1 MHLITRKQPS
11 PEPAWVPPPLH
22 EKEFERIRGLLFEW
36 AGISMNDSK
45 KALVSSRLES
55 RLRQLGLRSFSDYCR
70 LVEHDQGNER
80 QVMVDLLTT
89 NETHF
94 FREPRHFEYL
104 AAHILPSMKRAGN
117 LRIWSAACSTG
128 EEVYSLAMT
137 LAEHHDGDNWKVF
150 GSDISRRVLD
160 VAKKAV
166 YPMSSANEIPHRYLS
181 RFCLKGVRS
190 QHGSFT
196 VDPNLR
202 RRTEFFPINLNGSW
216 PDMDSFHV
224 IFLRN
229 VMIYFD
235 TDTRRKLVARLRQKL
250 VPGGFLIVGHA
261 ESMTVLDGGFSC
273 IRPSIYQLR

>member
-1 MHLITRKQPS
+1 MYLITQKKPA
-11 PEPAWVPPPLH
+11 PNPAWVPPPLH
-22 EKEFERIRGLLFEW
+22 EKEFGRLRGLLFQW

-45 KALVSSRLES
+45 KALVSSRLET
-55 RLRQLGLRSFSDYCR
+55 RLRQLEMRSFSDYCQR
-70 LVEHDQGNER
+70 VEENDDER
-80 QVMVDLLTT
+80 QIMVDLLTT

-104 AAHILPSMKRAGN
+104 SAHILPTLPRSGN
-117 LRIWSAACSTG
+117 IKVWSAACSTG

-137 LAEHHDGDNWKVF
+137 LSEHTGHENWKVH

-160 VAKKAV
+160 VANKAV
-166 YPMSSANEIPHRYLS
+166 YPMASASEIPHRYLS

-190 QHGSFT
+190 QQGSFT
-196 VDPNLR
+196 IEQNLKR
-202 RRTEFFPINLNGSW
+202 KTEFFHINLNGSW
-216 PDMDSFHV
+216 PELDKYHV

-235 TDTRRKLVARLRQKL
+235 TETRRKLVARLRNQL
-250 VPGGFLIVGHA
+250 LPGGYLIVGHA